1 MEMTIALKN
10 AKEVHVI
17 DLNDVQ
23 ELMARG
29 EDHVLSLYLRVD
41 PAIQD
46 NQASTPAW
54 KIYAKNALKE
64 IDEGVADEDRAIWKD
79 IHDRVENYLRRNHEV
94 SSKGLVL
101 FYGPEFEEV
110 YNMPMPPLEN
120 TGHFGRMMIAPLL
133 WLLDEYE
140 PYLVVLVD
148 SEEAHFL
155 KTYLGEIDREEAM
168 ASDRFLFDFH
178 EKTIMPRPRGTQA
191 DVGGQVTAGSHR
203 DEFADKMDEYI
214 AKFHRDVA
222 ERIGEM
228 LKETGAERVILGGIE
243 RSAHAVYE
251 HLHES
256 LRDSVVGV
264 LPIPL
269 QDSDREVMKRM
280 LPAAIDYERKQEMAL
295 IDEVTGLA
303 KSGGRGALGEEA
315 VEEALKMAQVELLI
329 APWPPAD
336 KKLTHDLT
344 VRALKNG
351 GKIELVHGEAAD
363 KLRQHGGVAARLYYT
378 IKE

>member
-1 MEMTIALKN
+1 
-10 AKEVHVI
+10 VI

-23 ELMARG
+23 QLMTRG

-46 NQASTPAW
+46 NQAATPAW

-64 IDEGVADEDRAIWKD
+64 IDEQVSEEDRAVWKD
-79 IHDRVENYLRRNHEV
+79 IHDRAENYLRRIHEV

-101 FYGPEFEEV
+101 FYGPDFDEA
-110 YNMPMPPLEN
+110 YNLPVPPLEN
-120 TGHFGRMMIAPLL
+120 SVHFGRLMAAPLL

-148 SEEAHFL
+148 SEEAQFL

-178 EKTIMPRPRGTQA
+178 EKTIMPRPRGTQS

-222 ERIGEM
+222 ERVGDM
-228 LKETGAERVILGGIE
+228 LKGTGAKRVVLGGIE
-243 RSAHAVYE
+243 RAAHAVYD

-256 LRDSVVGV
+256 VRGSVVGV

-269 QDSDREVMKRM
+269 QESDHQVMKRM
-280 LPAAIDYERKQEMAL
+280 LPAALDFERKHEKAL

-303 KSGGRGALGEEA
+303 KSGGRGALGREA
-315 VEEALKMAQVELLI
+315 IEAALKMGQVELLI
-329 APWPPAD
+329 VPWPPAD
-336 KKLTHDLT
+336 KRLIHDLT
-344 VRALKNG
+344 VRALKTG
-351 GKIELVHGEAAD
+351 SKIELVHGEAAD
-363 KLRQHGGVAARLYYT
+363 KLKQAGGVAARLYYA